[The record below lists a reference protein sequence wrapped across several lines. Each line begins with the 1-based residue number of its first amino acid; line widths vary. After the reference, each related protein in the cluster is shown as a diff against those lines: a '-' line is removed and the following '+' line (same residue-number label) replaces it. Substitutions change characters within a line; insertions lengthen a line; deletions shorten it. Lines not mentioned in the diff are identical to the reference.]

1 MVLDLIILA
10 IVLALVVLGA
20 VRGIAKTLLNVLCVA
35 ASSICSY
42 LGAGLLS
49 NLIYTSV
56 ISPKITSSVTD
67 SMADSTASAATIIQE
82 AIDGLP
88 DFVVGIF
95 NTFGITLDSLSKS
108 ANGAVGGV
116 GANAS
121 QAVDFALKPVI
132 TSVLSVIFVIVL
144 FIVFIFIFKIIA
156 RKVERLF
163 HIPIVGTLN
172 RILGGAL
179 GLAEAVF
186 ICVLGITVLK
196 VMFFFSQE
204 PFISEQLI
212 SQSVIFS
219 AIYNSEALESVTGFL
234 GVGNNLAQTASEV
247 LDSKASEAQ
256 SLIE

>member
-10 IVLALVVLGA
+10 IALLLVVLGA

-49 NLIYTSV
+49 NMIYTSV
-56 ISPKITSSVTD
+56 ISPVITSRITD
-67 SMADSTASAATIIQE
+67 SMADSTASASTIIQE

-88 DFVVGIF
+88 AFVVGIF
-95 NTFGITLDSLSKS
+95 DTFGITLDSLSKS
-108 ANGAVGGV
+108 ANSSITGA
-116 GANAS
+116 GANVTQS
-121 QAVDFALKPVI
+121 VDFALKPVI
-132 TSVLSVIFVIVL
+132 TSVLSVIFVIAL
-144 FIVFIFIFKIIA
+144 FIVFMFVFKMVA
-156 RKVERLF
+156 KKLERIF

-179 GLAEAVF
+179 GLAEAAL
-186 ICVLGITVLK
+186 ICVVGIMVLK

-204 PFISEQLI
+204 PFISAELI

-219 AIYNSEALESVTGFL
+219 AIYNSEALGNITGFL
-234 GVGNNLAQTASEV
+234 GIGNNLAQTVSGV
-247 LDSKASEAQ
+247 IDSKASEAQ
-256 SLIE
+256 SVIE

>member
-10 IVLALVVLGA
+10 IVLLLVVLGA

-56 ISPKITSSVTD
+56 ISPRITSGITD

-95 NTFGITLDSLSKS
+95 DTFGITLDSLSKS
-108 ANGAVGGV
+108 ANSAVGD
-116 GANAS
+116 ASTNAS

-144 FIVFIFIFKIIA
+144 FIVFMFVFKMIA
-156 RKVERLF
+156 RKLERLF
-163 HIPIVGTLN
+163 HIPIVGALN

-179 GLAEAVF
+179 GLAEAAL
-186 ICVLGITVLK
+186 ICVLAITVLK
-196 VMFFFSQE
+196 VMFFFSEE
-204 PFISEQLI
+204 PFISAELI

-219 AIYNSEALESVTGFL
+219 AIYNSEVLGNITGFL
-234 GVGNNLAQTASEV
+234 GVGNNLVQTASEV
-247 LDSKASEAQ
+247 IDSKASEAQ
-256 SLIE
+256 SVIE